1 MQNIPSIKKIFTD
14 GSKSEK
20 GVAASAVLLS
30 RDVKESCQRIPTD
43 SSIYTAELT
52 ALNRALEL
60 IQASGG
66 EKFIIFSDSLSALEA
81 ISGRNLKHPELLD
94 FFVKFSQLKQ
104 KGYDIVLAWVPGHV
118 GIRGNEIA
126 DAVAKEATS
135 KGLITS
141 VLPFSDLKPKI
152 HSYTHASWQKDWD
165 KQVDNKLFEIRPS
178 LSEKLPSLG
187 GTCKEEVVL
196 TRLKIGHTFLT
207 HSYLLKGERAPQ
219 CTPCHEPLTV
229 KHILLSCNAFSET

>member
-1 MQNIPSIKKIFTD
+1 M
-14 GSKSEK
+14 
-20 GVAASAVLLS
+20 
-30 RDVKESCQRIPTD
+30 
-43 SSIYTAELT
+43 
-52 ALNRALEL
+52 
-60 IQASGG
+60 
-66 EKFIIFSDSLSALEA
+66 
-81 ISGRNLKHPELLD
+81 
-94 FFVKFSQLKQ
+94 
-104 KGYDIVLAWVPGHV
+104 

-165 KQVDNKLFEIRPS
+165 EQVDNKLFEIRPS

-187 GTCKEEVVL
+187 GTRKEEVVL

-229 KHILLSCNAFSET
+229 KHILLSCNAFSETRWKYYTTEMIRTLFRDVPPWTILDFLKEIEIFKRI